1 MVCRS
6 NYDRVHS
13 AGYLLQTKKWGSA
26 SWKPHRVHK
35 AGGFDRQPKQ
45 HFDYIILANKITNGH
60 SGAIQDLQAL
70 VNPQTTLVA
79 AQNGMDVE
87 VPLQRAFPGNT
98 ILTAI
103 CNIGCNQANQGIIV
117 QDAHIKKHA
126 FLIGV
131 HGQGSKVDLHRRDA
145 LVSMD
150 SEFDSIDCVVQ
161 ERWRK
166 LIFNSAWNSTTALT
180 GLDTHQLLQ
189 HPSAILIVAQLA
201 REAFNV
207 AIASGIE
214 LDADLPNKTIEM
226 ARMAPAITP
235 STLQDARSK
244 RPMELTPIFG
254 YICQQA
260 ARVGTS
266 VPTVSLKIIASKVLT
281 LTKYQMQWMYDLLQQ
296 RNHVYRA
303 QQPLQTPVWRAP
315 ASMEDLLGKGVALG
329 LAGRSQVGGFAAAS
343 L

>member
-1 MVCRS
+1 M
-6 NYDRVHS
+6 
-13 AGYLLQTKKWGSA
+13 
-26 SWKPHRVHK
+26 PHRVHK
-35 AGGFDRQPKQ
+35 AGGFERQAPQ
-45 HFDYIILANKITNGH
+45 HFDYIILANKIINGH
-60 SGAIQDLQAL
+60 SGTIQDLQAL
-70 VNPQTTLVA
+70 VSPQTTLVA

-87 VPLQRAFPGNT
+87 VPLQRAFPRNT
-98 ILTAI
+98 VLTAI
-103 CNIGCNQANQGIIV
+103 CNVGCNQANHGVIV

-131 HGQGSKVDLHRRDA
+131 HGQGRKIDLTRRDA

-150 SEFDSIDCVVQ
+150 CEFDSIDCVLQ

-189 HPSAILIVAQLA
+189 HPSAMLIVAQLA
-201 REAFNV
+201 REAFDV

-214 LDADLPNKTIEM
+214 LDPELPTKTIEI

-260 ARVGTS
+260 ARVGTT
-266 VPTVSLKIIASKVLT
+266 VPTVRLTASCSRLLADNVIDAMDVRPST
-281 LTKYQMQWMYDLLQQ
+281 ATKQCLQSPT
-296 RNHVYRA
+296 A
-303 QQPLQTPVWRAP
+303 FALAC
-315 ASMEDLLGKGVALG
+315 VACT
-329 LAGRSQVGGFAAAS
+329 SIDGGS
-343 L
+343 TRERCCSRTK

>member
-1 MVCRS
+1 LAQSSAKNIVSVVCRS
-6 NYDRVHS
+6 NYERVLET
-13 AGYLLQTKKWGSA
+13 GYQLQTKKWGSA

-35 AGGFDRQPKQ
+35 AVGFERHPQQ

-60 SGAIQDLQAL
+60 AGAIRDLQAL

-87 VPLQRAFPGNT
+87 VPIQRAFPGNT
-98 ILTAI
+98 VLTAI
-103 CNIGCNQANQGIIV
+103 CNVGCNQANHGVIV

-131 HGQGSKVDLHRRDA
+131 HGQGRKIDLHRRDA

-150 SEFDSIDCVVQ
+150 SEFDSIDCVLQ

-201 REAFNV
+201 REAYDV

-214 LDADLPNKTIEM
+214 LDPDLPNKTIEL
-226 ARMAPAITP
+226 ARIAPAITP

-260 ARVGTS
+260 ARVGTA
-266 VPTVSLKIIASKVLT
+266 VPTVSNGMFTSSNSSLT
-281 LTKYQMQWMYDLLQQ
+281 E
-296 RNHVYRA
+296 R
-303 QQPLQTPVWRAP
+303 
-315 ASMEDLLGKGVALG
+315 
-329 LAGRSQVGGFAAAS
+329 
-343 L
+343 

>member
-1 MVCRS
+1 MVSVVCRS
-6 NYDRVHS
+6 NYERVNA

-26 SWKPHRVHK
+26 AWKPHHVHK
-35 AGGFDRQPKQ
+35 AGGLERQPLQ

-60 SGAIQDLQAL
+60 STAIKDLQTL
-70 VNPQTTLVA
+70 VEPQTTLVA

-87 VPLQRAFPGNT
+87 VPLKRAFPRNT
-98 ILTAI
+98 VLSAI
-103 CNIGCNQANQGIIV
+103 CNIGCNQANHGVIV

-131 HGQGSKVDLHRRDA
+131 HGQSRQIDLQRRDA

-150 SEFDSIDCVVQ
+150 SEFDSIDCASQ

-180 GLDTHQLLQ
+180 GMDTHQLLE

-201 REAFNV
+201 REAFDV
-207 AIASGIE
+207 AVASGIE
-214 LDADLPNKTIEM
+214 LDSDLPTKTIEM

-260 ARVGTS
+260 ARVGTP
-266 VPTVSLKIIASKVLT
+266 VPTVSSDNIGT
-281 LTKYQMQWMYDLLQQ
+281 
-296 RNHVYRA
+296 
-303 QQPLQTPVWRAP
+303 
-315 ASMEDLLGKGVALG
+315 
-329 LAGRSQVGGFAAAS
+329 
-343 L
+343 

>member
-6 NYDRVHS
+6 NYESVNS
-13 AGYLLQTKKWGSA
+13 AGYVLKTKKWGSA
-26 SWKPHRVHK
+26 AWKPHQVHK
-35 AGGFDRQPKQ
+35 AGGFERQPQQ

-60 SGAIQDLQAL
+60 SGAIKDLQAL
-70 VNPQTTLVA
+70 VHPNTTLVA

-87 VPLQRAFPGNT
+87 VPIQRAFPRNT

-103 CNIGCNQANQGIIV
+103 CNIGCNQATHGVIT

-131 HGQGSKVDLHRRDA
+131 HGHGRKLDLSRRDA

-150 SEFDSIDCVVQ
+150 SEFDSIDCVHQ

-201 REAFNV
+201 REAYDV
-207 AIASGIE
+207 AIASGVE
-214 LDADLPNKTIEM
+214 LAFDIPTKTIEM
-226 ARMAPAITP
+226 ARAAPAITP

-260 ARVGTS
+260 ARVGTP
-266 VPTVSLKIIASKVLT
+266 VPTVSCVKFVT
-281 LTKYQMQWMYDLLQQ
+281 
-296 RNHVYRA
+296 
-303 QQPLQTPVWRAP
+303 
-315 ASMEDLLGKGVALG
+315 
-329 LAGRSQVGGFAAAS
+329 
-343 L
+343 

>member
-1 MVCRS
+1 
-6 NYDRVHS
+6 
-13 AGYLLQTKKWGSA
+13 
-26 SWKPHRVHK
+26 
-35 AGGFDRQPKQ
+35 
-45 HFDYIILANKITNGH
+45 
-60 SGAIQDLQAL
+60 
-70 VNPQTTLVA
+70 
-79 AQNGMDVE
+79 MDVE
-87 VPLQRAFPGNT
+87 VPIQRAFPRNT

-103 CNIGCNQANQGIIV
+103 CNIGCNQATHGVIT

-131 HGQGSKVDLHRRDA
+131 HGKGREVDLTRRDA

-180 GLDTHQLLQ
+180 GLNTHQLLE
-189 HPSAILIVAQLA
+189 HPSAVLIVAQLA
-201 REAFNV
+201 REAFDV

-214 LDADLPNKTIEM
+214 LDSDLPNKTIEL

-260 ARVGTS
+260 ARVGAS
-266 VPTVSLKIIASKVLT
+266 VPTVRPAEMLTSLTITNTATDDMDVRPPTTTEQHPHPSATNPRTFMACACI
-281 LTKYQMQWMYDLLQQ
+281 D
-296 RNHVYRA
+296 
-303 QQPLQTPVWRAP
+303 
-315 ASMEDLLGKGVALG
+315 
-329 LAGRSQVGGFAAAS
+329 GRSPRQRCRSRTRSPQPSRRFRHCITLMYRVIPTHYSPLATLLIHSFAMVRRPQKTS
-343 L
+343 LQLQSRQL